1 MKTSIFICLRKFFLS
16 VLLMCLPLWVQAQD
30 GLQIASLFNKYGERK
45 DVTRVELN
53 GSILKSYRMTT
64 YKSLVFKDIGP
75 YRQEIQQCLAND
87 KQANVKKTQEV
98 MESGVLRSAYYQLK
112 EVERNGKKLNRYIL
126 FKIGKDTMGTL
137 IYIEGLLSEKEMMDM
152 LYKPE

>member
-1 MKTSIFICLRKFFLS
+1 MKTSKFICLRKFFLS

-45 DVTRVELN
+45 DETRVELN

-75 YRQEIQQCLAND
+75 YRQEIQQCLDND

>member
-1 MKTSIFICLRKFFLS
+1 MKTSILICIRSLCLFSLLICLPAF
-16 VLLMCLPLWVQAQD
+16 VHAQER
-30 GLQIASLFNKYGERK
+30 LQIADLFSKYGEQK

-64 YKSLVFKDIGP
+64 YKSLVFKNVSP
-75 YRQEIQQCLAND
+75 YRREIQQAIVH
-87 KQANVKKTQEV
+87 AKKAQEV

-112 EVERNGKKLNRYIL
+112 EVERNGKKLNRYII
-126 FKIGKDTMGTL
+126 FKIGKDSMGTL

-152 LYKPE
+152 LYKSE

>member
-1 MKTSIFICLRKFFLS
+1 MKTSIFVYLRNLFLPII
-16 VLLMCLPLWVQAQD
+16 LMCLPLWVQAQD
-30 GLQIASLFNKYGERK
+30 GLQIANLFNKYGEQK

-64 YKSLVFKDIGP
+64 YKSLVFKDITP

-98 MESGVLRSAYYQLK
+98 IESGILRSAYYQLK

-126 FKIGKDTMGTL
+126 FKTGKNTMGTL
-137 IYIEGLLSEKEMMDM
+137 IYIEGFLSEKEMMDM

>member
-30 GLQIASLFNKYGERK
+30 GLQIASLFDKYGERK

-64 YKSLVFKDIGP
+64 YKSLVFKDITP
-75 YRQEIQQCLAND
+75 YRKEIQQCLADD
-87 KQANVKKTQEV
+87 KQAHVKKTQEV

-126 FKIGKDTMGTL
+126 FKTGKDTMGTL